1 MKDRAQKENSPGLL
15 VRNTWVQTRRL
26 LFRWSHDVQTLVL
39 ALILPCIFLVALN
52 QVFGRPVTL
61 ATGHSA
67 LYGMVPMAALVGAV
81 FGSSASGISLM
92 RERDEG
98 LLARFWVL
106 PVHRASDLLSRLAAE
121 VVRILAS
128 SILIACTGLALGF
141 RFHQGIAAAVAWL
154 AVPLVFGL
162 GFSFFVTTIALYM
175 DDTVLAESTSI
186 AVAPLFFFCT
196 GFVPLEQY
204 PGWLQ
209 PVVAH
214 QPMSYSVEAMRGLAL
229 DGPVLS
235 PLIGSLL
242 WAAGAVLVC
251 LAPMLIGYRK
261 ACTY

>member
-1 MKDRAQKENSPGLL
+1 MKTGGLVL
-15 VRNTWVQTRRL
+15 NTWVQTQRL
-26 LFRWSHDVQTLVL
+26 LFRWSRDVETLVL
-39 ALILPCIFLVALN
+39 ALVLPCIFLAAINLL
-52 QVFGRPVTL
+52 FGKAVS
-61 ATGHSA
+61 AVSGHSA
-67 LYGMVPMAALVGAV
+67 LYGMVPMAALVGAI
-81 FGSSASGISLM
+81 FGSAASGISLM
-92 RERDEG
+92 RERDDG

-128 SILIACTGLALGF
+128 SVVVASTGLALGF
-141 RFHQGIAAAVAWL
+141 RFQQGIAAALLWL
-154 AVPLVFGL
+154 AVPVVFGL
-162 GFSFFVTTIALYM
+162 AFAFLVTTIALYM

-214 QPMSYSVEAMRGLAL
+214 QPMSYAVEAMRGLSL
-229 DGPVLS
+229 GGPVLM

-242 WAAGAVLVC
+242 WAAGTVLVC
-251 LAPMLIGYRK
+251 AAPMFIGYRK

>member
-1 MKDRAQKENSPGLL
+1 MKAGAESSPRLL
-15 VRNTWVQTRRL
+15 VLNTWVQTQRL
-26 LFRWSHDVQTLVL
+26 LSRWCRDVQTLVL
-39 ALILPCIFLVALN
+39 ALFLPCIFLVAIN
-52 QVFGRPVTL
+52 QVFGKPVSWVS
-61 ATGHSA
+61 GHSA
-67 LYGMVPMAALVGAV
+67 LYGTVPMAALVAAV
-81 FGSSASGISLM
+81 FGSAASGISLM
-92 RERDEG
+92 RERDDG

-128 SILIACTGLALGF
+128 SVLVACTGLALGF
-141 RFHQGIAAAVAWL
+141 RFQQGIPAALAWL
-154 AVPLVFGL
+154 VVPVVFGL
-162 GFSFFVTTIALYM
+162 AFSFLVTTIALYM

-196 GFVPLEQY
+196 GFVPLAQY

-214 QPMSYSVEAMRGLAL
+214 QPMSYAVEAMRGLSL
-229 DGPVLS
+229 GGPVLT

-242 WAAGAVLVC
+242 WAAGTVLVC
-251 LAPMLIGYRK
+251 AAPMLIGYRK